1 MTEQPE
7 ITQRD
12 LRNRS
17 REIMDAVE
25 NGQALTVT
33 RDGHRIGELVP
44 PRHRRRF
51 VPRREFAA
59 TSRSAPG
66 MDIEAFRADQEAA
79 IGNDLASPYDRYPRD
94 FSTRTS

>member
-1 MTEQPE
+1 MTAQPE

-25 NGQALTVT
+25 NGQAFTVT

-44 PRHRRRF
+44 LRHRRRF
-51 VPRREFAA
+51 VPQREFAA
-59 TSRSAPG
+59 GSRSAPG
-66 MDIEAFRADQEAA
+66 MDIETFRADQEAA
-79 IGNDLASPYDRYPRD
+79 FDNDVTSPYDR
-94 FSTRTS
+94 